1 MKSKFT
7 SFIMTIIMP
16 LIIVILIVFGII
28 IYQEIMH
35 GDADVQVENFVSSY
49 IEPFNDVEEEKITT
63 PEIID
68 NSNREPIESTPT
80 NKDEETNYDEVQID
94 KYFYNQL
101 EPEAKTIYQAFE
113 ANKEQMKT
121 GTAQIDLGTTFSELL
136 ATEDGE
142 KKLGEYYQSAVE
154 TYLYD
159 NPDVFYITASKL
171 YLNIETTTRGTRK
184 TYDVFINNGNEQN
197 YFLDGYSSEAQVKQA
212 INEVE
217 SIKNQII
224 SQKTGNTYNDV
235 KMVHDYLINTIEYET
250 TISKNNIYNIYGALV
265 QNESVCEGY
274 AKAFK
279 YLLDELQIPCV
290 MVIGQATNSKGETEN
305 HAWNYVQ
312 INGNWYAVDTTW
324 DDPVIIGNGIIGNDV
339 KYKYFLKGQ
348 NEFYKDHT
356 PRFQFTDNG
365 RQYTYPQ
372 LSVYDYR

>member
-7 SFIMTIIMP
+7 SFIMTIIML

-80 NKDEETNYDEVQID
+80 NNDEETNYDEVQID

-113 ANKEQMKT
+113 TNKEQMKT

>member
-7 SFIMTIIMP
+7 SFIMTIMLLIM
-16 LIIVILIVFGII
+16 VILIVFGII
-28 IYQEIMH
+28 IYQEIMY

-312 INGNWYAVDTTW
+312 INGNWYAVDATW

>member
-7 SFIMTIIMP
+7 SFIMTIIML

-28 IYQEIMH
+28 IYQEIMY

-80 NKDEETNYDEVQID
+80 NNDEETNYDEVQID

-312 INGNWYAVDTTW
+312 INGNWYAVDATW

>member
-7 SFIMTIIMP
+7 SFIMTIMLLIM
-16 LIIVILIVFGII
+16 VILIVFGII
-28 IYQEIMH
+28 IYQEIMY

-113 ANKEQMKT
+113 TNKEQMKT

>member
-1 MKSKFT
+1 
-7 SFIMTIIMP
+7 
-16 LIIVILIVFGII
+16 
-28 IYQEIMH
+28 
-35 GDADVQVENFVSSY
+35 
-49 IEPFNDVEEEKITT
+49 
-63 PEIID
+63 
-68 NSNREPIESTPT
+68 
-80 NKDEETNYDEVQID
+80 
-94 KYFYNQL
+94 
-101 EPEAKTIYQAFE
+101 
-113 ANKEQMKT
+113 
-121 GTAQIDLGTTFSELL
+121 
-136 ATEDGE
+136 
-142 KKLGEYYQSAVE
+142 
-154 TYLYD
+154 
-159 NPDVFYITASKL
+159 
-171 YLNIETTTRGTRK
+171 
-184 TYDVFINNGNEQN
+184 
-197 YFLDGYSSEAQVKQA
+197 
-212 INEVE
+212 
-217 SIKNQII
+217 
-224 SQKTGNTYNDV
+224 
-235 KMVHDYLINTIEYET
+235 MVHDYLINTIEYET

>member
-7 SFIMTIIMP
+7 SFIMTIIML

-28 IYQEIMH
+28 IYQEIMY

-312 INGNWYAVDTTW
+312 INGNWYAVDATW

>member
-7 SFIMTIIMP
+7 SFIMTIIML

-80 NKDEETNYDEVQID
+80 NNDEETNYDEVQID